1 MGQYILKGCLKHNH
15 SGYNFEYYI
24 DKGFYWSIGL
34 KSRYNTFHKNVN
46 ASLFLDEGELDIV
59 GLKKADIRLTD
70 QTNQFFVQTLFRKDF
85 SLKLGAE
92 HKRLKIS
99 SETFVDESEGESEK
113 TTFENV
119 VNARNAAMAVP
130 SDDINGQI
138 KAENQLQQTLRS
150 IFALSEA
157 YPDLKAN
164 TNYLDLQQKLNEI
177 EENLERSRRYY
188 NGTVRENNTYGE
200 SLPGTL
206 FAGMFNYQHFDFFE
220 TDEASRENVKVKF

>member
-1 MGQYILKGCLKHNH
+1 MNLIFPLLGVLLVLVFLLVIVFNRFVKNRNVVKDAWSNIDVALKRRYDLIPNLVETVK
-15 SGYNFEYYI
+15 GYAAHE
-24 DKGFYWSIGL
+24 
-34 KSRYNTFHKNVN
+34 
-46 ASLFLDEGELDIV
+46 
-59 GLKKADIRLTD
+59 KK
-70 QTNQFFVQTLFRKDF
+70 TL
-85 SLKLGAE
+85 
-92 HKRLKIS
+92 
-99 SETFVDESEGESEK
+99 
-113 TTFENV
+113 ENV
-119 VNARNAAMAVP
+119 INARNSAMAVP

-150 IFALSEA
+150 IFALGEA

-200 SLPGTL
+200 SLPGML

-220 TDEASRENVKVKF
+220 TDEASRENVKVSFN